1 MERNEENKGAAEE
14 RKKAS
19 CPRVGGKGSNKIV
32 VVLWVTLL
40 LGGVSLLMHF
50 QQKRQAE
57 AERLLNEAYA
67 LYGQQE
73 FEASTDRLRQSAEL
87 GNVWAQLY
95 YGERLRTGFAA
106 EQNTSEAV
114 KWLRK
119 AAKQEC
125 SEAFYQLGMCYENG
139 EGVERNLDEAEKLYR
154 KASEDPAF
162 AALARISLERI
173 ESLKPETPP
182 AAN

>member
-1 MERNEENKGAAEE
+1 MEQNEVNAAPMA
-14 RKKAS
+14 RKQDS
-19 CPRVGGKGSNKIV
+19 CPYCGKGSYKIV
-32 VVLWVTLL
+32 VVIWVTLL

-50 QQKRQAE
+50 QQKRQVE
-57 AERLLNEAYA
+57 AERLLNEAYT

-73 FEASTDRLRQSAEL
+73 FEASTERLRQSAEL
-87 GNVWAQLY
+87 GHVLAQLY

-106 EQNTSEAV
+106 EQNMPEAV

-125 SEAFYQLGMCYENG
+125 SEAYYQLGMCYENG
-139 EGVERNLDEAEKLYR
+139 EGVERNLVEAEKLYR
-154 KASEDPAF
+154 KAAQDPAF
-162 AALARISLERI
+162 ATVAQLSLDRIAA
-173 ESLKPETPP
+173 KPETPP